1 MRLSDL
7 GVISEAV
14 VELGPG
20 FSVVTGETGAGKTM
34 VVTGLGLLLG
44 GRADSGAVRA
54 GATAARVE
62 GRFLVPSD
70 GAVADRAREAGADLD
85 PVDDPTGH
93 VELLAAR
100 SVAAGGRGRAHLG
113 GRTVPVG
120 VLGELADDL
129 VAVHGQSEQVL
140 LRSPA
145 RQREMVDR
153 FGGADLD
160 AELTAYAAAFEE
172 FAAVDA
178 ELTEITTR
186 ARERRQEADLLRAGL
201 EQVEQ
206 VDPQPG
212 EDEELRA
219 RTQRLEHAQE
229 LRAATAGAHRA
240 LAGDVEEAPD
250 PDAVDVVALV
260 ERARRELEA
269 VAEHDERLGALAT
282 RVAELGYLAADVA
295 AELATYHEGVEADP
309 EQLAQVHERRAQLGA
324 LTRRFGDDVDAV
336 LEWARTSS
344 ARLLELDGDDD
355 RLEQLTARHRD
366 LDADLDA
373 RAARLTALRRA
384 AGDRLAQAVQEEL
397 AALAMPSAALG
408 VVVEPRQRGP
418 HGADDVTLVLTPHSG
433 AEPRPLARGASGGEL
448 SRVMLALEVALA
460 GSDPVPTFVFDEV
473 DAGVGGAAA
482 VQIGRR
488 LAALARTAQVVVVTH
503 LPQVAAFADTHL
515 VVRKADDGQVTSS
528 GVHRVD
534 GEDRV
539 RELARMLAG
548 QQDSS
553 SAREHAAE
561 LLAQAASEPV

>member
-1 MRLSDL
+1 MRLRDL

-54 GATAARVE
+54 GAAAAKVE

-70 GAVADRAREAGADLD
+70 GPVAGRAREAGADLD
-85 PVDDPTGH
+85 PVDDPAGH
-93 VELLAAR
+93 AELLAAR

-153 FGGADLD
+153 FGGPDL
-160 AELTAYAAAFEE
+160 ATELASYAAAFEE
-172 FAAVDA
+172 FTDVDA
-178 ELTEITTR
+178 ELAEITTR

-269 VAEHDERLGALAT
+269 VAQHDERLGALAT
-282 RVAELGYLAADVA
+282 RVAEIGYLAADVA
-295 AELATYHEGVEADP
+295 ADLATYHQGVEADP
-309 EQLAQVHERRAQLGA
+309 EQLAQVHERRAALGA
-324 LTRRFGDDVDAV
+324 LTRRYGDDVAAV
-336 LEWARTSS
+336 LEWARSAS

-355 RLEQLTARHRD
+355 RLERLTARHHE

-384 AGDRLAQAVQEEL
+384 AGDRLAQAVQREL
-397 AALAMPSAALG
+397 VALAMPAAALA
-408 VVVEPRQRGP
+408 VVVEPRPRGP

-515 VVRKADDGQVTSS
+515 VVRKADDGRVTSS

-534 GEDRV
+534 GEERV

-548 QQDSS
+548 QEDSS

-561 LLAQAASEPV
+561 LLAQAAADPA